1 MSPKNAI
8 EHVGVSDEKQK
19 SILGTNLRRPIITP
33 AEARKILGSGYK
45 ELSDDELYRVI
56 IEMEKLALL
65 LVNNPKIFNSIEGG
79 EGND

>member
-19 SILGTNLRRPIITP
+19 SILETNLRRPIITP